1 MKALFY
7 SKPGIENLVFS
18 DYQLADLREDEILIE
33 TKCMSVNPIDYYT
46 VTGIHGLDG
55 PKMKISPY
63 PHIPGTEV
71 AGIVKKKGSKV
82 KTKLIEGDRVIVY
95 NRLFDGTCK
104 YCRNNMEMHC
114 INGGMIGVI
123 TNGGYAEYIKVPHHN
138 VIQIPDEISWDIASA
153 LPIGG
158 LTALNAIEES
168 RLKRGDFLLIFGGA
182 GNTGLFCSQIGKIKG
197 AQTISI
203 SSKQWVKEYGADL
216 VLENNASLKENIS
229 RVTNGRMIDLVI
241 NSLGEKTWSQGMNL
255 VGKLGTIITY
265 GVLTG
270 GNLLTDGRLLYNNQI
285 TIKGTTGG
293 SVKGLNR
300 LIEIVKENNIKTKIW
315 KRYSLEDS
323 KKAIEKVFDKNR
335 EGRIIIENCG

>member
-7 SKPGIENLVFS
+7 LEPGIENLVFS
-18 DYQLADLREDEILIE
+18 DYQLTDLQEDEILIE
-33 TKCMSVNPIDYYT
+33 TKCMSVNPIDYNT
-46 VTGIHGLDG
+46 INGIHGING
-55 PKMKISPY
+55 PKMKVSPF
-63 PHIPGTEV
+63 PHIPGTEI

-82 KTKLIEGDRVIVY
+82 KRTLVEGDRVIVY

-104 YCRNNMEMHC
+104 YCRNDMEMHC
-114 INGGMIGVI
+114 IHGGMIGLV
-123 TNGGYAEYIKVPHHN
+123 TNGGYAEYIKVPYHN
-138 VIQIPDEISWDIASA
+138 VIQIPDQISWEVASA

-168 RLKRGDFLLIFGGA
+168 RLKKGQLLLVFGGS
-182 GNTGLFCSQIGKIKG
+182 GNTGLFCSQIGKIFG
-197 AQTISI
+197 ARTISV
-203 SSKQWVKEYGADL
+203 SSKPWVKEYGADL
-216 VLENNASLKENIS
+216 VLKNNITLKEEIS
-229 RVTNGRMIDLVI
+229 HVTNGSMIDVVI
-241 NSLGEKTWSQGMNL
+241 NSLGEKTWGQGMNL

-293 SVKGLNR
+293 SIKGLIR
-300 LIEIVKENNIKTKIW
+300 LIDMVKRNNIGTKIW
-315 KRYSLEDS
+315 RRYSLEDS

-335 EGRIIIENCG
+335 EGRIIIENHG